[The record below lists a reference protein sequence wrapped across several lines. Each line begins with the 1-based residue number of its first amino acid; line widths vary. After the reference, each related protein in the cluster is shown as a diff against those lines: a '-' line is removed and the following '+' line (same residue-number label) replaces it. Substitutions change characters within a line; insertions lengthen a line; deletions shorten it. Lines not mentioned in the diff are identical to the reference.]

1 MDDVLHGESGVH
13 EWALAEAVSLALSNY
28 SKQSGV
34 KRFRRLVIGLG
45 ELQSI
50 DKEILELALGETLK
64 LYGLEVVEFEF
75 ITEEASFE
83 CRSCGFK
90 WKLGDLG
97 LSDEVREAIHFLPE
111 ATYAYIKCPKCGSPD
126 YLITGGRGLSIM
138 GVEY

>member
-1 MDDVLHGESGVH
+1 MGGILYGESGMH
-13 EWALAEAVSLALSNY
+13 EWALAEAVGLALSSY
-28 SKQSGV
+28 SKQSGI
-34 KRFRRLVIGLG
+34 KKFRRLVIGLG

-50 DKEILELALGETLK
+50 DREILELALGETLK

-90 WKLGDLG
+90 WKLGDLS
-97 LSDEVREAIHFLPE
+97 LSNEVREAIHFLPE
-111 ATYAYIKCPKCGSPD
+111 ATYAYVKCPKCGSPD
-126 YLITGGRGLSIM
+126 YSITSGRGLSIL